1 MSLRHFGIDIR
12 EPLPVAC
19 VSLSRNVARAPG
31 ALRLPREAAAQG
43 KKDRAWTVA
52 FGRLPAA
59 QDSQLGRTLDKI
71 KAYSREFVTLQVPH

>member
-12 EPLPVAC
+12 EPLRLAC
-19 VSLSRNVARAPG
+19 VSFSRNVARAPG

-52 FGRLPAA
+52 

-71 KAYSREFVTLQVPH
+71 KAYSREFVTLQVPHW